1 MFNFRHLGSQLAE
14 LENLI
19 EKMLQDDFAKC
30 ISADLNRPLSDDIPL
45 LEEVTYYYL
54 LQRSNQFSLP
64 EQLSNIICG

>member
-45 LEEVTYYYL
+45 LEEVAYYCL
-54 LQRSNQFSLP
+54 L
-64 EQLSNIICG
+64 